1 MWADY
6 DHINYLV
13 MSSSNNWETVHFDK
27 KAPIVLLKTKLV
39 KELKK
44 RDYGYLTA
52 TELNFIIQKAK
63 KNGKLIFKKFRY
75 GGYSIL

>member
-1 MWADY
+1 MFADY
-6 DHINYLV
+6 YHIKYLTINV
-13 MSSSNNWETVHFDK
+13 CDNLETIHFDK
-27 KAPIVLLKTKLV
+27 KSPMSLLKTKVV

-75 GGYSIL
+75 SGYSIL